1 MDCSQSDEEMREFY
15 FEDYDTIPSTT
26 DVTDLTFESRSKPS
40 GSSVQIPLTLSGIDD
55 KIGNM
60 DITLSYDPSVLEA
73 TEVIKGDLL
82 LHLQRTELKLTKF
95 W

>member
-1 MDCSQSDEEMREFY
+1 
-15 FEDYDTIPSTT
+15 
-26 DVTDLTFESRSKPS
+26 
-40 GSSVQIPLTLSGIDD
+40 VQIPLTLSGIDD